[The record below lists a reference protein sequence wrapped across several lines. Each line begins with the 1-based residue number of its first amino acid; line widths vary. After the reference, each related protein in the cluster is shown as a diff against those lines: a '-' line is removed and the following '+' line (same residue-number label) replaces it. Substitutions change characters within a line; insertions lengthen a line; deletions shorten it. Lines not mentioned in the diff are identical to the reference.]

1 MFLIRDCFL
10 HWIKLE
16 KCKIIL
22 MHMKREEHTTGVI
35 TMVFPQYALF
45 GSKLKNNFSIL
56 EINCKQFCQS
66 VYSS

>member
-1 MFLIRDCFL
+1 
-10 HWIKLE
+10 
-16 KCKIIL
+16 

-56 EINCKQFCQS
+56 EISCKQFCQS